1 MKEKPGLTSLGNI
14 SELRYVNADNVT
26 RYRAIMRYLYLQY
39 ERLNYWL
46 GPEQIYL
53 GVMEWNVLK
62 NYTMEQCQLDLD
74 QLVAWKNLTYRHD
87 GTRARTVE
95 EYLRKKYQYLITPYS
110 IELERFLDN
119 LENVKGYGGSLE
131 PTLLDK
137 IADCISDIY
146 EKQGNYDPKAA
157 LEVWNLLY
165 DSFQKLNQTSM
176 DYIAS
181 LHTGTAEDLMMTS
194 SFLQYKDSITTY
206 LQDFVQALQRR
217 SYRIEGNLKLIS
229 QEIQTQFFTCVLDGE
244 WLIPKV
250 EEFFTREEYR
260 QNLERRWGQL
270 CRWFCGDNQTRSELF
285 LLERASKDAIKKIV
299 RSTLRIQEK
308 QRSIVSRRQ
317 DLDFLGKWFYRLEDV
332 NEAHKLAAY
341 AFGIFPTRHLQ
352 GEDNRD
358 SDSQDISMWDE
369 ITIERFIR
377 SRSRKR
383 NGKGNGE
390 SETVADNR
398 EKKEALRQQL
408 VERQKQDLV
417 FLIEMTEKGRVKVS
431 ELECLSSAARVQL
444 LSWIGRCISSERQEF
459 FTPEGVKVTLF
470 IPVEKNDTILNCEDG
485 TLTLLDY
492 TLKFV
497 IENQDAWQHLL
508 NGVAGDLHGE

>member
-1 MKEKPGLTSLGNI
+1 MKEKPSLKSLGGI

-39 ERLNYWL
+39 ERLSYWL
-46 GPEQIYL
+46 SPEQIYS
-53 GVMEWNVLK
+53 GVMEWNILK
-62 NYTMEQCQLDLD
+62 NYTLEQCQLDLD

-131 PTLLDK
+131 PTLFDK
-137 IADCISDIY
+137 IADRIADIY
-146 EKQGNYDPKAA
+146 ENQGNYDPKTA
-157 LEVWNLLY
+157 LEVWNSLY

-181 LHTGTAEDLMMTS
+181 LHTGAAEDLMLTS
-194 SFLQYKDSITTY
+194 AFLLYKDSITMY

-217 SYRIEGNLKLIS
+217 SYRIEGNLKLINR
-229 QEIQTQFFTCVLDGE
+229 EIQAQFFSCVLEGE

-250 EEFFTREEYR
+250 EDFFTREEYWK
-260 QNLERRWGQL
+260 NLERRWQQL
-270 CRWFCGDNQTRSELF
+270 CRWFCGDDNAQSELF

-317 DLDFLGKWFYRLEDV
+317 DLDFLGKWFYHLEDI

-358 SDSQDISMWDE
+358 SDSQDISMWNE
-369 ITIERFIR
+369 VAIERLIR

-383 NGKGNGE
+383 GGKGSGE
-390 SETVADNR
+390 SETVSDNHL
-398 EKKEALRQQL
+398 KKEALRRQL
-408 VERQKQDLV
+408 LEGQRQNLA
-417 FLIEMTEKGRVKVS
+417 FLIKMAEKGRVKVS

-444 LSWIGRCISSERQEF
+444 LGWIGRCISSEKQEF
-459 FTPEGVKVTLF
+459 YTPEGVKVELLL
-470 IPVEKNDTILNCEDG
+470 PEKNKYTTLICEDG

-492 TLKFV
+492 SLSFE
-497 IENQDAWQHLL
+497 IENQEAWQNLL
-508 NGVAGDLHGE
+508 DGMAGDVNG